1 MAALVATALHVPRYV
16 AVLLGLVWGLITLTL
31 DRSLVAEVVPIR
43 AYSNGSRARTVLKLV
58 PRLVLV
64 GVYAVLLSS
73 VMLLALFQREIDAS
87 LAQKGAADSGLLAR
101 LRVFEQLRH
110 EQASLLVVQVLL
122 VVLLF
127 ASELTPVLIKLL
139 SREAGRSR

>member
-87 LAQKGAADSGLLAR
+87 QPCAERGGGLRSAR
-101 LRVFEQLRH
+101 
-110 EQASLLVVQVLL
+110 
-122 VVLLF
+122 
-127 ASELTPVLIKLL
+127 TI
-139 SREAGRSR
+139 AGI

>member
-139 SREAGRSR
+139 SREAGHSR

>member
-1 MAALVATALHVPRYV
+1 M
-16 AVLLGLVWGLITLTL
+16 
-31 DRSLVAEVVPIR
+31 
-43 AYSNGSRARTVLKLV
+43 
-58 PRLVLV
+58 
-64 GVYAVLLSS
+64 
-73 VMLLALFQREIDAS
+73 QAS